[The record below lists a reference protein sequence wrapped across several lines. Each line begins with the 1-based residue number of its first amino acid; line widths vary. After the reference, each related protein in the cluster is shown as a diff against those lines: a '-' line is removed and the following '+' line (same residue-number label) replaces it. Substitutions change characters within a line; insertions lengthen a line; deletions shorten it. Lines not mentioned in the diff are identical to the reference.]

1 MGAEHCIESAFVAG
15 TNTLLQCPFA
25 HFVRFQ
31 VGWRSGTVSVLLMNM
46 SNPDGGS
53 AKITP
58 DQWERIA
65 RYVTGEAAPG
75 EAEITRRWIE
85 ADSHRLDVV
94 RLLESIVGNVERDDP
109 SATPIDVES
118 ALVRVKARFGE
129 AKVIPFTRPIADDQ
143 SRRTVFALLKVAAA
157 AVIIIGGTMT
167 WQSLRRSEFNASGLT
182 FATSIGERRQIVLK
196 DGTKVLLGPTTRLVI
211 ANDQNDDRRLVTL
224 DGIAYFSVVHD
235 PAHPFTVKAGSISIQ
250 DVGTAFA
257 VESDDSAGTRVA
269 VDSGS
274 VAIGAADQRHSR
286 GAVLNARD
294 RAVVDAQGV
303 VSVERSVVSEDD
315 LAWIQGRLVFRDAPL
330 ILVGAELYRWYGV
343 RLRVADSSIA
353 SLHLTASFSGEP
365 VDRVLNVIALSLGAR
380 IERQGNVAIL
390 YRAPASGTRP

>member
-1 MGAEHCIESAFVAG
+1 
-15 TNTLLQCPFA
+15 
-25 HFVRFQ
+25 
-31 VGWRSGTVSVLLMNM
+31 MNM

-53 AKITP
+53 AKISP
-58 DQWERIA
+58 DEWERIA
-65 RYVTGEAAPG
+65 RYVTGEAGPG
-75 EAEITRRWIE
+75 EAEITKRWVE
-85 ADSHRLDVV
+85 ADPHRGEIV
-94 RLLESIVGNVERDDP
+94 RLLQSIVRNVERDDA
-109 SATPIDVES
+109 SATPVDVES
-118 ALVRVKARFGE
+118 ALTKVKARFGE
-129 AKVIPFTRPIADDQ
+129 AKVIPFTQTSASDSQ
-143 SRRTVFALLKVAAA
+143 SRRTIFALLKVAAA
-157 AVIIIGGTMT
+157 AVIIIGGTVV
-167 WQSLRRSEFNASGLT
+167 WQAVRRSEFNASALT
-182 FATSIGERRQIVLK
+182 FATSIGERRQVVLR
-196 DGTKVLLGPTTRLVI
+196 DGTKVLLGPTSRLVVARNASDDQRLVI
-211 ANDQNDDRRLVTL
+211 L

-235 PAHPFTVKAGSISIQ
+235 PARPFTVKAGAISIQ

-274 VAIGAADQRHSR
+274 VAIGAADQKHSR

-294 RAVVDAQGV
+294 RATVDAQGV

-343 RLRVADSSIA
+343 RLRVADSSLA
-353 SLHLTASFSGEP
+353 NLHLTASFSGEP

-390 YRAPASGTRP
+390 SRAPASGVQP